1 MFFIFS
7 KILLF
12 LIQPL
17 NWIVVLL
24 LASWIIR
31 IEIWKKRLFIAG
43 MVMLLFFTNGFIS
56 NSLLKA
62 WEVEPTPIAELPKY
76 KAGIIL
82 TGVTDREMKPR
93 DRVYFHKGADRVTHA
108 LQLYRMGKIEKIVI
122 SGGNSEVLPE
132 EDDVTEADN
141 IVGFFTMAGVSIEDI
156 LIDNQ
161 ARNTHESAVNCRK
174 ILEEKFPDA
183 RHLVITSAF
192 HMRRAKP
199 CYDQVGLHVDGFS
212 CDFNTGRGEEFN
224 IFGAILPSASAIQ
237 QWNILLKEWVGI
249 VAYKLQGYI

>member
-1 MFFIFS
+1 M
-7 KILLF
+7 F

-17 NWIVVLL
+17 NWIVGLL
-24 LASWIIR
+24 LVSWLVKNHAWR
-31 IEIWKKRLFIAG
+31 KRLFVTG
-43 MVMLLFFTNGFIS
+43 MVMLLFFTNGLIS
-56 NSLLKA
+56 NTLLKA
-62 WEVEPTPIAELPKY
+62 WEVEPTPIAELPHY

-82 TGVTDREMKPR
+82 TGITDREMKPR

-108 LQLYRMGKIEKIVI
+108 LHLYRVGKIDKIVI
-122 SGGNSEVLPE
+122 SGGNSEVIP
-132 EDDVTEADN
+132 EDDDVAEADN
-141 IVGFFTMAGVSIEDI
+141 IVGFFTMAGVPYEDI

-161 ARNTHESAVNCRK
+161 ARNTHESAVNCKRM
-174 ILEEKFPDA
+174 LEQKFPGA

-199 CYDQVGLHVDGFS
+199 CYDKVGLDVDGFS

-224 IFGAILPSASAIQ
+224 LFGAILPSSGAIH

-249 VAYKLQGYI
+249 VAYKLRGYI

>member
-1 MFFIFS
+1 MFFILS
-7 KILLF
+7 KVLLF

-17 NWIVVLL
+17 NWIVGVL
-24 LASWIIR
+24 LASWIIKSS
-31 IEIWKKRLFIAG
+31 IWKKRLFVAG
-43 MVMLLFFTNGFIS
+43 MVLLLFFTNGFIS
-56 NSLLKA
+56 NTILKA
-62 WEVEPTPIAELPKY
+62 WEVEPVPIAQLPVY

-108 LQLYRMGKIEKIVI
+108 LHLYRIGKIEKILI
-122 SGGNSEVLPE
+122 SGGNSEIIP
-132 EDDVTEADN
+132 EDDDVAEADN
-141 IVGFFTMAGVSIEDI
+141 IVGFFTMTGVPREDI
-156 LIDNQ
+156 LIDNK
-161 ARNTHESAVNCRK
+161 ARNTHESAINCKK
-174 ILEEKFPDA
+174 ILEDKYPGA

-199 CYDQVGLHVDGFS
+199 CYDKVGLTVDDFS
-212 CDFNTGRGEEFN
+212 CDFNTGRGEEFSL
-224 IFGAILPSASAIQ
+224 FDVILPTAGAIQ